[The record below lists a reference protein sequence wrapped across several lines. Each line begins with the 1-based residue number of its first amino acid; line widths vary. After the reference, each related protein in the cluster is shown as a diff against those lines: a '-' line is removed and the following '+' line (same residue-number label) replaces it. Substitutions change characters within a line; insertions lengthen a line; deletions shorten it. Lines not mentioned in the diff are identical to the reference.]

1 MLRALAVSFCTV
13 LAGSLPATAADND
26 PAAQALVQ
34 SVRDGVPKTTVFS
47 KVVLSSSRGWS
58 RELEISA
65 QDEDGTIASFI
76 EVIAPIDVKDTRFL
90 FFERTN
96 ARDEQHI
103 YVPLLKRAMAIADD
117 TRKQAFLGSDFYVSD
132 LVAPEIDLYDYQF
145 LGEKTVLD
153 RPCKLVQTTPKDP
166 TGELYSKAI
175 FAVDPVNKLILET
188 EFFDPSGK
196 LLKVW
201 SALRVEQV
209 EGHWTI
215 REHEMVNVQD
225 KTSSKIVIETV
236 DYDVELPMGTFTRAR
251 LLR

>member
-1 MLRALAVSFCTV
+1 MLRALAVPFFV
-13 LAGSLPATAADND
+13 LLTGSLPAMAAEND

-65 QDEDGTIASFI
+65 QDENGTISSFI

-90 FFERTN
+90 FYERTN

-132 LVAPEIDLYDYQF
+132 LVAPEIGLYDYQF
-145 LGEKTVLD
+145 VGEKKVLD
-153 RPCKLVQTTPKDP
+153 RNCKLVQTTPKDP
-166 TGELYSKAI
+166 TGELYSRAI
-175 FAVDPVNKLILET
+175 FAVDPTDKLILET

-201 SALRVEQV
+201 SVQRVEQV

-225 KTSSKIVIETV
+225 KTSSKIVIETI

>member
-1 MLRALAVSFCTV
+1 MLRALAVPFYFF
-13 LAGSLPATAADND
+13 LAGSLPAMAADND

-65 QDEDGTIASFI
+65 QDQDGTISSFI
-76 EVIAPIDVKDTRFL
+76 EVVAPIDVKDTRFL
-90 FFERTN
+90 FYERTN

-132 LVAPEIDLYDYQF
+132 LVAPEIGLYDYQF
-145 LGEKTVLD
+145 VGEKKVLD
-153 RPCKLVQTTPKDP
+153 RNCKLVQTTPKDP
-166 TGELYSKAI
+166 AGELYSKAI
-175 FAVDPVNKLILET
+175 FAVDPVDKLILET

-201 SALRVEQV
+201 SVQRVEQV
-209 EGHWTI
+209 EGYWTI